1 MRSSGQKPSAT
12 AEDSLAGANASH
24 MVDAIAAHQEKQR
37 SEDTPDGNGDAC
49 ERILAVLSSASSS
62 S

>member
-1 MRSSGQKPSAT
+1 
-12 AEDSLAGANASH
+12 

-37 SEDTPDGNGDAC
+37 SDDAPDGNGDAC